1 MNWSFECRR
10 IAPGSAF
17 NEQRVEII
25 IKVGLKT
32 EFNFMR
38 KRTLIALTGVLV
50 AAGVAVAVSAP
61 GPRGHRGDGWDSN
74 DQLDGGDIHGRR
86 GWFGPRSITADEY
99 DAQTRERFAR
109 LDKNSDGILDAAEI
123 EAAMKER
130 ISGRHGRKD
139 DARPQGGPAGRAE
152 GFLRMFG
159 DKDGKVTKDAFL
171 AEAKRRFTQMDLN
184 NDGKITD
191 DDLPPMMRGK
201 GMLKANGPTD
211 MGRMGPQM
219 GPMGRMLGDL
229 RQADTKNDGVITLD
243 AYLAQQTTR
252 FEEFDRNKDGI
263 VNAADFELMRKEM
276 SDYQIKRFLHAYGA
290 GAQGKITKDQF
301 YAVAKERF
309 ARLDR
314 KGEGKITFDRP
325 GWGGDRHRRPQ
336 HGGDQAPGSD
346 RGPGHGLDRAPPP
359 KN

>member
-1 MNWSFECRR
+1 
-10 IAPGSAF
+10 
-17 NEQRVEII
+17 
-25 IKVGLKT
+25 
-32 EFNFMR
+32 MR

-50 AAGVAVAVSAP
+50 AAGVAAAISAP
-61 GPRGHRGDGWDSN
+61 GPRGHRGGGWDGN
-74 DQLDGGDIHGRR
+74 EQLDGSDIRGRR

-109 LDKNSDGILDAAEI
+109 LDKNGDAILDAAEI

-130 ISGRHGRKD
+130 IGGRQGRRD
-139 DARPQGGPAGRAE
+139 GGRAHGGSAE
-152 GFLRMFG
+152 SGDGFLRMFG

-184 NDGKITD
+184 TDGKITD

-201 GMLKANGPTD
+201 GMLKAGGPTD
-211 MGRMGPQM
+211 MGRMAPHVGA
-219 GPMGRMLGDL
+219 MGRLLGDL
-229 RQADTKNDGVITLD
+229 RQADTKNEGVITLD
-243 AYLAQQTTR
+243 AYLLHQTKR
-252 FEEFDRNKDGI
+252 FDEFDRTRDGI
-263 VNAADFELMRKEM
+263 VNAADFEQMRKEM
-276 SDYQIKRFLHAYGA
+276 TDYQIKRFLHTYSA

-314 KGEGKITFDRP
+314 KGEGKITFDRS
-325 GWGGDRHRRPQ
+325 GWGDRHRGPERR
-336 HGGDQAPGSD
+336 GDQGPE
-346 RGPGHGLDRAPPP
+346 RGPPPPP